1 MEDSMAFN
9 IDTIIN
15 NALMQLPDTYEI
27 NITHFCPYEYEFHI
41 EDLND
46 LCRRLHSFLNQS
58 FKEMNERAKKD
69 GRHYLAANSRNLLTT
84 IDIIENLID
93 GLNNLNITL
102 KLNEKYQNQIVF
114 CKSFLKISNGSTIPE
129 TYTDFHID
137 CYTPI
142 FELTSSVFTSAK
154 NVIFGSKTKPDIYI
168 TDGIDNSIEIAN
180 KTDGIL
186 IYDEPINKGTVTIHD
201 IKTWWQKDHPTNEKF
216 IGYLCEQLNEIEAKF
231 CKAYYQYFSKETDP
245 ALFSQVHLHYDPKTI
260 TQLVEIE
267 GKKKRLTFQRMDF
280 LILYNNYRIII
291 EIDGVEHYSSDGKP
305 DSKKYSDQV
314 AYDRKMK
321 FLGYHIFRLGGY
333 ELSKNF
339 DTVVNDFFKSLRDN
353 YFS

>member
-1 MEDSMAFN
+1 MGDSMAFN
-9 IDTIIN
+9 IETIIK
-15 NALMQLPDTYEI
+15 NALMQLPDTDEI

-69 GRHYLAANSRNLLTT
+69 GRHFLAANSRNLLTT

-102 KLNEKYQNQIVF
+102 KLNKKYQNQIVF

-168 TDGIDNSIEIAN
+168 TDGIDNRIEIAN

-201 IKTWWQKDHPTNEKF
+201 IKTWWQKDHPVNESF

-231 CKAYYQYFSKETDP
+231 CKAYYRYFSENTEP

-305 DSKKYSDQV
+305 DPKKYSDQV

-321 FLGYHIFRLGGY
+321 FLGYHIFRLGGH

-339 DTVVNDFFKSLRDN
+339 DMVVSDFLKSLRDN